1 VTVTSPHG
9 DENDHVQDLT
19 VNTAPP
25 VAVVTGANSGIGL
38 AAAQELA
45 RRGWVVALV
54 GRDGPRLASAADVV
68 REQGGPG
75 VQHFQCDFAVLDE
88 VRALAARLRQTFPRI
103 DLLANN
109 AGGQF
114 PKRNTTVDGF
124 EKTIQVNHLAHFLLS
139 HELREVVRGGRIVNT
154 SSGAHNG
161 GSLDADDLSSSRQ
174 TYRALGIYGSAKQ
187 ANILFAA
194 EAARRWP
201 DIVSTSYHPGLVR
214 TRFGRDSPMMALF
227 YRAAPMLRTP
237 AKGAETLVWLA
248 TADQGQVRSG
258 AFYIDR
264 RERHP
269 ASKATDPALAARLWE
284 ASLTAV
290 GLARA

>member
-1 VTVTSPHG
+1 M
-9 DENDHVQDLT
+9 ND
-19 VNTAPP
+19 APP

-38 AAAQELA
+38 AAAEELA

-54 GRDGPRLASAADVV
+54 GRDGPRLASAAEVV
-68 REQGGPG
+68 RELGGPG
-75 VQHFQCDFAVLDE
+75 VHQFQCDFTVLDE
-88 VRALAARLRQTFPRI
+88 VRALAATLRQTFPRV

-109 AGGQF
+109 AGGTF
-114 PKRNTTVDGF
+114 PNRNTTVDGF

-139 HELREVVRGGRIVNT
+139 HELREVLRGGRIVNT

-161 GSLDADDLSSSRQ
+161 GSLDAEDLSSTHQ

-214 TRFGRDSPMMALF
+214 TRFGRDSPTMAFF
-227 YRAAPMLRTP
+227 YRVAPMLRTP
-237 AKGAETLVWLA
+237 AKGADTLVWLA
-248 TADQGQVRSG
+248 TIDKGQLTSG
-258 AFYIDR
+258 GYYIDR
-264 RERHP
+264 RERPP
-269 ASKATDPALAARLWE
+269 APNASDPALAARLWE

-290 GLARA
+290 GLPHA

>member
-1 VTVTSPHG
+1 
-9 DENDHVQDLT
+9 
-19 VNTAPP
+19 
-25 VAVVTGANSGIGL
+25 
-38 AAAQELA
+38 
-45 RRGWVVALV
+45 VVALV

-201 DIVSTSYHPGLVR
+201 DILSTAYHPGLVR
-214 TRFGRDSPMMALF
+214 TRFGSESALIRVGLKVAVF
-227 YRAAPMLRTP
+227 LRSP
-237 AKGAETLVWLA
+237 AKGADTLVWLA
-248 TADQGQVRSG
+248 DTPAGELVNGGYYTDRKLRRPGPRAADP
-258 AFYIDR
+258 D
-264 RERHP
+264 
-269 ASKATDPALAARLWE
+269 LAARLWE
-284 ASLTAV
+284 ASLAAV
-290 GLARA
+290 GLPH